1 MNDPKLK
8 NRNTLVDT
16 LRQELLGPA
25 DGESEVIDQRA
36 SSRYLIGRLAPMNT
50 RIDQQEDEGFA
61 ALDGDGGDDGD
72 AGVDNPIANSMNPS
86 SIGIS
91 FVVASMTEAVN
102 VVFRWGEYKK
112 IDGVSEADEDAA
124 QALVDVEN
132 KDDVTMEGGVKAD
145 DLGASQEPRYK
156 RGKPVTRYGR
166 SQWISDVMQIPTA
179 KPGKGKVPVISASGT
194 VTKVQLRYLAKALP
208 SGDMAMS
215 VFMVNGHDPLKP
227 GERIPDEVCIF
238 QPEIVLSGPD
248 SSPIFRAREMD
259 QDGSHVDDE
268 LQSLE
273 LLYWDRPEFA
283 VGHGCSATWSQTD
296 GARTATV
303 VQTVLLPQW
312 ELPRVDPLS
321 SLPIELSMSK
331 LGGSNSGGVDSESL
345 KRMLS
350 PLADCYQQ
358 WIDDTLKPLL
368 GSPEIPTSLQVKAG
382 EHIARCEKVLERI
395 REGIST
401 VSSNDETSRRAFC
414 FANRA
419 MALQRRRTLIALA
432 RRRGEPEPSIEPP
445 TWRPFQL
452 AFILVSIASLADRT
466 HIDRKTVD
474 LLWFPTGGGKTE
486 AYLGLTA
493 FALAHRRLRPA
504 IDGYRNDIGVTVL
517 MRYTLRLLTIQ
528 QFQRAAALICC
539 CEALREDEGVWGSER
554 FSIGLWVGRSATPNA
569 YDNDFAGSLGAKQI
583 LEKLRQ
589 RDPGGPS
596 PRGAGTP
603 LQLLA
608 CPWCGA
614 EITVDREK
622 QHVHGDDDREVV
634 VINCSDQ
641 VCRFSPTNG
650 DGIPAHVV
658 DQELYRF
665 VPSLI
670 IATVDKFAQMPFN
683 GRIQSFFGKV
693 ERHCPRHGFLSAGEG
708 SSHPQNSHIATAT
721 APAATVTATAP
732 LEPPDLIVQD
742 ELHLIS
748 GPLGTMVGA
757 YESAVD
763 FLSSVQVGETSYG
776 PKVIAATATVRRAD
790 RQVGALFNR
799 RLCIFPPLGLRAS
812 DSWFGQELPTSQA
825 PGRMYVGVYGS
836 GKSVK
841 TALVRVY
848 ATLLSRAEALLKIDE
863 TSADPYMTLVGYYNS
878 LRELGGAIRLLEDD
892 VPARVKVLNSRDD
905 SIWSRRFINLYD
917 QLTSNKSSEEV
928 PEILKRLELS
938 FSAQGPKPGKRPYD
952 VLLASNMISVGVDI
966 DRLGLM
972 VVTGQ
977 PKTTAE
983 YIQATSRVGRQSPGL
998 VVCVYNWS
1006 RPRDTSHYERFR
1018 SYHSSLYKFVEAT
1031 SVTPFSSRAR
1041 DKALQGVLS
1050 SMIRLGDFA
1059 MTPEANAD
1067 KLDRGGAHV
1076 RRVLKQLESRSGLV
1090 AAHSGQVAQAV
1101 SAATFGELAS
1111 DLDEWESTYQHGNS
1125 VSWTKA
1131 GLGVRKKGAPP
1142 DPKKSFLIT
1151 KQEDENLESAVMPGP
1166 FIAPSSLRE
1175 VETEIHVYLAD
1186 ATSVAVD
1193 AGQANV

>member
-1 MNDPKLK
+1 MNDPKLQ
-8 NRNTLVDT
+8 NRNILVET

-25 DGESEVIDQRA
+25 DGDSEVIDQRA

-50 RIDQQEDEGFA
+50 LLDQQENEGFA
-61 ALDGDGGDDGD
+61 AVDGDGGDDGD
-72 AGVDNPIANSMNPS
+72 AGVDNPIANAMNPS

-91 FVVASMTEAVN
+91 FVVASSASAVN
-102 VVFRWGEYKK
+102 VTFRWGEYKK
-112 IDGVSEADEDAA
+112 IDGAADGDEDAA
-124 QALVDVEN
+124 QAIIDAAN
-132 KDDVTMEGGVKAD
+132 FD
-145 DLGASQEPRYK
+145 DLATEDGANAEELGAKQKPHQK
-156 RGKPVTRYGR
+156 KGKPVARYR
-166 SQWISDVMQIPTA
+166 RTQLISDVMQIPTT
-179 KPGKGKVPVISASGT
+179 KPEKKRFPVKDASGAVT
-194 VTKVQLRYLAKALP
+194 RVQLWYVTKPLP
-208 SGDMAMS
+208 SGDMAIS
-215 VFMVNGHDPLKP
+215 VFMVNGNDSPKP
-227 GERIPDEVCIF
+227 GERIQDEVCIF
-238 QPEIVLSGPD
+238 QPEIVLSGPG

-259 QDGSHVDDE
+259 LDGSHQEDE

-283 VGHGCSATWSQTD
+283 VGHGCSATWSQTE
-296 GARTATV
+296 GARTATS

-321 SLPIELSMSK
+321 RLPIELSMSK
-331 LGGSNSGGVDSESL
+331 LGGSDSDGVESEEL
-345 KRMLS
+345 RKMLT
-350 PLADCYQQ
+350 PLADSYQQ
-358 WIDDTLKPLL
+358 WIDNTLKPLHD
-368 GSPEIPTSLQVKAG
+368 SPAIPVPLQAKARD
-382 EHIARCEKVLERI
+382 HIARCEKVLERI
-395 REGIST
+395 REGINT
-401 VSSNDETSRRAFC
+401 VSSSDEFSRRAFC

-432 RRRGEPEPSIEPP
+432 RRKGEPEPPIAPP

-452 AFILVSIASLADRT
+452 AFILVSVASLADRT

-504 IDGYRNDIGVTVL
+504 LDGYRNDVGVTVL

-539 CEALREDEGVWGSER
+539 CETLRQDEGIWGLER

-569 YDNDFAGSLGAKQI
+569 YDNEFAGSLGAKQI
-583 LEKLRQ
+583 LEKLKQ
-589 RDPGGPS
+589 REPGGPS
-596 PRGAGTP
+596 PRGSGTP

-614 EITVDREK
+614 EITVDRDR
-622 QHVHGDDDREVV
+622 QHVHADDDREVV

-641 VCRFSPTNG
+641 SCRFSASSG

-683 GRIQSFFGKV
+683 GKIQSFFGKV
-693 ERHCPRHGFLSAGEG
+693 ERYCPRHGFLSAGEG
-708 SSHPQNSHIATAT
+708 SAHPQMSHNATAT
-721 APAATVTATAP
+721 APAAKVAATTP

-757 YESAVD
+757 YETAVD
-763 FLSSVQVGETSYG
+763 FLSSVQVGESLSG
-776 PKVIAATATVRRAD
+776 PKVIASTATVRRAD

-799 RLCIFPPLGLRAS
+799 RLSIFPPLGLRAS

-825 PGRMYVGVYGS
+825 AGRMYVGVYGP

-848 ATLLSRAEALLKIDE
+848 AALLSRAEALLKEDE

-892 VPARVKVLNSRDD
+892 VPARVKVLNSRDS

-938 FSAQGPKPGKRPYD
+938 FSAQPPKSGKRPFD

-983 YIQATSRVGRQSPGL
+983 YIQATSRVGRQCPGL

-1050 SMIRLGDFA
+1050 SMIRLGDYA

-1067 KLDRGGAHV
+1067 RLDRGGVHV
-1076 RRVLKQLESRSGLV
+1076 KRVLEQLESRSGLV
-1090 AAHSGQVAQAV
+1090 AAHSGHVAHAV
-1101 SAATFGELAS
+1101 SVATFGELAS
-1111 DLDEWESTYQHGNS
+1111 HLDAWEATYQHGNS

-1142 DPKKSFLIT
+1142 NPKKSFLIT
-1151 KQEDENLESAVMPGP
+1151 KQEEEDLESDLPVGP
-1166 FIAPSSLRE
+1166 FVAPSSLRE
-1175 VETEIHVYLAD
+1175 VETEIHIYLAD
-1186 ATSVAVD
+1186 TTLAAVNTGQSD
-1193 AGQANV
+1193 A